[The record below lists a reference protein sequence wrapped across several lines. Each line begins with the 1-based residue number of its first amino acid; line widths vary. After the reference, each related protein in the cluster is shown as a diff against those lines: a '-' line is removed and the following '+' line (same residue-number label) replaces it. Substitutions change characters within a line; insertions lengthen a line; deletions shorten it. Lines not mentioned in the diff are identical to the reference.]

1 VPSAINTHPASI
13 PTTRSA
19 VIRPAYL
26 TGPQIA
32 AYLIAAIVA
41 ASFAHDLMRKPIQV
55 SDSLQEL
62 LDVQQ
67 SPSLWATFVAHSPRG
82 PFLRPLK
89 QVQTKVLFD
98 MAAGH
103 YWLVFRGFHAL
114 LIAAALF
121 LFTRALRVRTWP
133 DAAAAVFALTVFTGL
148 LTFRGLVREAFPIN
162 LYLESVLG
170 CLLVLN
176 LAQSRGSVWTDLAA
190 AVTFVIASLTVES
203 GVLVWVV
210 VVAAWVCGM
219 RGVTWRGVS
228 AVTLL
233 LVSYLAARF
242 ALSIATPGLD
252 VGRDSG
258 FGTRMLESAE
268 LARRFGADPTW
279 FYLYNVGTSILSVLF
294 SDPDRGVFHTVRT
307 WLQGEFP
314 ARLYLPVV
322 TSAITTAL
330 IVCVAVARWRG
341 RAPMMSASNTQLLK
355 IFGAM
360 LIANAIVSYAYTKHE
375 IVSIAG
381 AFYAFAAYVAARQ
394 VIEIGGRMDA
404 SSGPEASGDHASAL
418 GRAALCL
425 LLGALAC
432 AWAFRSA
439 GVHHM
444 LQTQAFRERVEWAR
458 LDPERI
464 AERGYPS
471 DARARA
477 LTAQLRRE
485 ALDLR
490 IANTNEVPAWADDW
504 WGE

>member
-1 VPSAINTHPASI
+1 MPRIVSRI
-13 PTTRSA
+13 
-19 VIRPAYL
+19 
-26 TGPQIA
+26 GPRTA
-32 AYLIAAIVA
+32 AYVIAGIIAL
-41 ASFAHDLMRKPIQV
+41 SFAHDLMRKPIQV

-62 LDVQQ
+62 IDVQQ
-67 SPSLWATFVAHSPRG
+67 SPSLWATFVAHFPRG

-98 MAAGH
+98 GAAGH

-114 LIAAALF
+114 LIAATLL
-121 LFTRALRVRTWP
+121 LFTRALRVRTWA
-133 DAAAAVFALTVFTGL
+133 DAAAAIFALTVLTGL
-148 LTFRGLVREAFPIN
+148 HTFRGLVREAFPIN

-170 CLLVLN
+170 CLVVLN
-176 LAQSRGSVWTDLAA
+176 LAQSRGSVWTDVAA

-210 VVAAWVCGM
+210 VVAAWACGL

-233 LVSYLAARF
+233 LVAYLGARF

-258 FGTRMLESAE
+258 FGTRMLETGE
-268 LARRFGADPTW
+268 LARRFGANPIW

-307 WLQGEFP
+307 WLQGEMP

-322 TSAITTAL
+322 TSTITTTL
-330 IVCVAVARWRG
+330 IVFVSVARWRH
-341 RAPMMSASNTQLLK
+341 RAPTVPASSLQLLT
-355 IFGAM
+355 IFAVV
-360 LIANAIVSYAYTKHE
+360 LIANAVFSYAYTKHE
-375 IVSIAG
+375 IISVAG
-381 AFYAFAAYVAARQ
+381 AFYAFAAYVAVRYA
-394 VIEIGGRMDA
+394 IDIGGRDVGSA
-404 SSGPEASGDHASAL
+404 GLNASGSQIGAFA
-418 GRAALCL
+418 RVALCV
-425 LLGALAC
+425 LLGVLAF

-444 LQTQAFRERVEWAR
+444 LQTQAFRERLEWAR

-471 DARARA
+471 DAQARA
-477 LTAQLRRE
+477 LTAQLRRD

-490 IANTNEVPAWADDW
+490 LANTNEVPAWADDW

>member
-1 VPSAINTHPASI
+1 
-13 PTTRSA
+13 
-19 VIRPAYL
+19 
-26 TGPQIA
+26 
-32 AYLIAAIVA
+32 
-41 ASFAHDLMRKPIQV
+41 
-55 SDSLQEL
+55 
-62 LDVQQ
+62 
-67 SPSLWATFVAHSPRG
+67 
-82 PFLRPLK
+82 
-89 QVQTKVLFD
+89 
-98 MAAGH
+98 
-103 YWLVFRGFHAL
+103 

-170 CLLVLN
+170 CLVVLN

-210 VVAAWVCGM
+210 VVAAWACGM
-219 RGVTWRGVS
+219 RGVTGRGVS
-228 AVTLL
+228 GVTLL

-258 FGTRMLESAE
+258 FGTRMLETGE

-314 ARLYLPVV
+314 ARLYLPVI

-341 RAPMMSASNTQLLK
+341 RAPTMPDSNTQLLK
-355 IFGAM
+355 IFGAV

-375 IVSIAG
+375 IVSVAG

-394 VIEIGGRMDA
+394 VIEIGGRMEA
-404 SSGPEASGDHASAL
+404 SSRLEASGDHAAAL
-418 GRAALCL
+418 GRAVLCL
-425 LLGALAC
+425 LFGALAC

-471 DARARA
+471 DAPARA
-477 LTAQLRRE
+477 LTAQLRQE

>member
-1 VPSAINTHPASI
+1 
-13 PTTRSA
+13 
-19 VIRPAYL
+19 
-26 TGPQIA
+26 
-32 AYLIAAIVA
+32 
-41 ASFAHDLMRKPIQV
+41 MRKPIQV

-62 LDVQQ
+62 IDVQQ

-89 QVQTKVLFD
+89 QVQTKILFD
-98 MAAGH
+98 IAAGH
-103 YWLVFRGFHAL
+103 YWLAFRAFHAL
-114 LIAAALF
+114 LIAAAVF
-121 LFTRALRVRTWP
+121 LFVRALRVQSWP

-148 LTFRGLVREAFPIN
+148 HTFRGLVREAFPIN

-170 CLLVLN
+170 CLIVLN
-176 LAQSRGSVWTDLAA
+176 LAQSRPGVWTDVAA
-190 AVTFVIASLTVES
+190 AVTFVVASLTVES

-210 VVAAWVCGM
+210 VVAGWAFGL
-219 RGVTWRGVS
+219 RGITWRGVS

-233 LVSYLAARF
+233 LLVYLGSRF

-258 FGTRMLESAE
+258 FGTRMLETGE
-268 LARRFGADPTW
+268 LARRFGDNPSW

-307 WLQGEFP
+307 WIEGQTP

-322 TSAITTAL
+322 TSAMTTAL
-330 IVCVAVARWRG
+330 IAWTWVARWRARG
-341 RAPMMSASNTQLLK
+341 PKLAPSDTRLLD
-355 IFGAM
+355 IFAVV
-360 LIANAIVSYAYTKHE
+360 LAANAVVSYAYTKHE
-375 IVSIAG
+375 IISVAG
-381 AFYAFAAYVAARQ
+381 AFYAFAAYVAVRYAIS
-394 VIEIGGRMDA
+394 VAG
-404 SSGPEASGDHASAL
+404 SSAG
-418 GRAALCL
+418 AACV
-425 LLGALAC
+425 LLGVLAF
-432 AWAFRSA
+432 AWTLRSA

-444 LQTQAFRERVEWAR
+444 IQVQAFRERLEWAR

-471 DARARA
+471 DARSRA
-477 LTAQLRRE
+477 LTAQLRRD

-490 IANTNEVPAWADDW
+490 LPNPSELPAWADDL